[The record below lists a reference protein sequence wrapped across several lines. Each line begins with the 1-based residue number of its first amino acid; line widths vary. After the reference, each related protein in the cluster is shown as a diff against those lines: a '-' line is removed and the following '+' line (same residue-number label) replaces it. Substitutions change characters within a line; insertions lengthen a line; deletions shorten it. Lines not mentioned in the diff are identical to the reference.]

1 MTIDGY
7 SERSA
12 PAQAGENVRGTVI
25 RSTGSWYEVAVDDH
39 IVQCKVRGKFRLED
53 SGHTNPVA
61 VGDRVQLRMEKDGTG
76 LINEIEPRQNRLC
89 RRAAG
94 RRVGLEHVIVANI
107 DRVWAVQSIDLPIP
121 NPGFID
127 RVLVMAGRDDIPAGV
142 IFNKMDLLPEGDPR
156 GFRNLIALYR
166 RIGYPVLETEA
177 ISGIG
182 LDAVRDA
189 IHGQTIVLVGP
200 SGTGKS
206 TLLNAIQPGL
216 AARTGEVSTKTRKG
230 KHTTT
235 SVTLY
240 PVEAGGGFVA
250 DTPGIREFGVL
261 DFEPGDLAHYFK
273 EFVPFI
279 HDCRFPNC
287 THDHEPDCA
296 IKEAVDRGDI
306 HDVRYGSYLNI
317 LDSIRMGNRDLG
329 R

>member
-1 MTIDGY
+1 MTISGT
-7 SERSA
+7 SEETAAAAPGMSA
-12 PAQAGENVRGTVI
+12 RGTVI
-25 RSTGSWYEVAVDDH
+25 RSTGSWYEVATGDQV
-39 IVQCKVRGKFRLED
+39 IQSKVRGKFRLED
-53 SGHTNPVA
+53 TGHTNPVA
-61 VGDRVQLRMEKDGTG
+61 VGDRVEIRLEKDGTG
-76 LINEIEPRQNRLC
+76 LITTIEQRDNRLC

-94 RRVGLEHVIVANI
+94 RRIGLEHVIVANV
-107 DRVWAVQSIDLPIP
+107 DRVWAVQSIDFPVP
-121 NPGFID
+121 SPGFID

-142 IFNKMDLLPEGDPR
+142 IFNKIDLLPEDDPR

-166 RIGYPVLETEA
+166 RIGYPVVETAA
-177 ISGIG
+177 ISGRG
-182 LDAVRDA
+182 LDDLRDA
-189 IHGQTIVLVGP
+189 IRGQTIVLVGP

-206 TLLNAIQPGL
+206 TILNAIQPGFG
-216 AARTGEVSTKTRKG
+216 ARTGEVSAKTRKG

-240 PVEAGGGFVA
+240 PIDDGGGFVA

-296 IKEAVDRGDI
+296 IMEAVNRGDI

-317 LDSIRMGNRDLG
+317 LDSIRMGNKDTG

>member
-1 MTIDGY
+1 MTQRQSNTSQSSSG
-7 SERSA
+7 
-12 PAQAGENVRGTVI
+12 VVI
-25 RSTGSWYEVAVDDH
+25 RSTGSWYD
-39 IVQCKVRGKFRLED
+39 VQTAERVVPSKVRGKFRLED
-53 SGHTNPVA
+53 SGLTNPVA
-61 VGDRVQLRMEKDGTG
+61 VGDRVTIRMNDDDTG
-76 LINEIEPRQNRLC
+76 MITDIATRDNRLC

-94 RRVGLEHVIVANI
+94 RRVGIEHVIVANV

-156 GFRNLIALYR
+156 GFLNLIALYR
-166 RIGYPVLETEA
+166 KIGYPVIETCA
-177 ISGIG
+177 IEGHGIVD
-182 LDAVRDA
+182 LRAEMRDR
-189 IHGQTIVLVGP
+189 TTVLVGP

-206 TLLNAIQPGL
+206 TLLNAIEPGL
-216 AARTGEVSTKTRKG
+216 AARTGEVSEKTRKG

-240 PVEAGGGFVA
+240 PLSAGGFVA

-261 DFEPGDLAHYFK
+261 DFEPGDLAHYFP
-273 EFVPFI
+273 EFLPYI

-287 THDHEPDCA
+287 THDHEPGCA
-296 IKEAVDRGDI
+296 IKEAVDAGEI

-317 LDSIRMGNRDLG
+317 LDSIRMGERDLG

>member
-1 MTIDGY
+1 MEGVVT
-7 SERSA
+7 
-12 PAQAGENVRGTVI
+12 
-25 RSTGSWYEVAVDDH
+25 RSTGSWYDVRVGDRTVAS
-39 IVQCKVRGKFRLED
+39 KVRGKFRLED
-53 SGHTNPVA
+53 TGLTNPVA
-61 VGDRVQLRMEKDGTG
+61 VGDHVWIRMNPDDTG
-76 LINEIEPRQNRLC
+76 LITEIEPRENRLC

-94 RRVGLEHVIVANI
+94 RRIGIEHVIVANV

-142 IFNKMDLLPEGDPR
+142 IFNKMDLLPDDDPR

-166 RIGYPVLETEA
+166 RIGYPVVEMSAVEGDGVDTLKESLEGGT
-177 ISGIG
+177 
-182 LDAVRDA
+182 V
-189 IHGQTIVLVGP
+189 VLVGP

-206 TLLNAIQPGL
+206 TIMNAIEPGL
-216 AARTGEVSTKTRKG
+216 GVRTGEVSQKTRKG

-235 SVTLY
+235 SVNLY
-240 PVEAGGGFVA
+240 PVPSLGAFVA

-261 DFEPGDLAHYFK
+261 DFEPGDLAHYFT

-287 THDHEPDCA
+287 THDHEPGCA
-296 IKEAVDRGDI
+296 VKEAVERGDI
-306 HDVRYGSYLNI
+306 HDVRYTSYLNI
-317 LDSIRMGNRDLG
+317 LDSIRLGARDTG